1 MRILA
6 LDTALGL
13 CSACV
18 YDGETGQIL
27 SAESIVMDK
36 GHAESLMPL
45 IERVIAKIPGKFKTI
60 ERVAV
65 SIGPGSF
72 TGLRVALAAARAFGV
87 ALRVPVVGV
96 TTLSAYALPYL
107 FDGTDRVIASVI
119 DARHSHFYAQIMGND
134 GQILMAPDVIS
145 ITATADALAGKRV
158 RVIGTG
164 ATLLEEILV
173 DRGEDVLCDGNLSGP
188 DIAAIAQLGLIATP
202 HLSPPTPMY
211 LKPPDALP
219 QQNGRLA
226 RA

>member
-18 YDGETGQIL
+18 LDGTSGETL
-27 SAESIVMDK
+27 SAESLIMDK

-45 IERVIAKIPGKFKTI
+45 IERVVARVPGKFETL

-65 SIGPGSF
+65 SVGPGSF

-96 TTLSAYALPYL
+96 TTLSAFALPYL
-107 FDGTDRVIASVI
+107 FDESERVIASVI
-119 DARHSHFYAQIMGND
+119 DARHEHLYAQIMSHD
-134 GQILMAPDVIS
+134 GQILLAPDVIS
-145 ITATADALAGKRV
+145 ISAMANELRDKRV
-158 RVIGTG
+158 RLVGNG
-164 ATLLEEILV
+164 ARLLENWLI
-173 DRGEDVLCDGNLSGP
+173 DRGEDVLCDGDLPGP
-188 DIAAIAQLGLIATP
+188 DIESIAHLGLIATP
-202 HLSPPTPMY
+202 HLAPPTPLY

-219 QQNGRLA
+219 QQNGRLP

>member
-18 YDGETGQIL
+18 LDGTTGETL
-27 SAESIVMDK
+27 SAESLIMDK

-45 IERVIAKIPGKFKTI
+45 IERVIARVPRKFDTI

-65 SIGPGSF
+65 SVGPGSF

-96 TTLSAYALPYL
+96 TTLSAFALPYL
-107 FDGTDRVIASVI
+107 FDDTGRVIASVI
-119 DARHSHFYAQIMGND
+119 DARHDHLYAQVMSND
-134 GQILMAPDVIS
+134 GQILVAPDVIS
-145 ITATADALAGKRV
+145 ITAMADRLSGQPI

-164 ATLLEEILV
+164 ARLLEHVLI
-173 DRGEDVLCDGNLSGP
+173 DRGEDVLCDGDLPGP
-188 DIAAIAQLGLIATP
+188 DIESVAHLGLIATP
-202 HLSPPTPMY
+202 HLAPPTPMY

-219 QQNGRLA
+219 QQNGRLP

>member
-18 YDGETGQIL
+18 LDSATGETL
-27 SAESIVMDK
+27 SAESLVMTK
-36 GHAESLMPL
+36 GHAESLLPL
-45 IERVIAKIPGKFKTI
+45 VERVIARLPGKFKTI

-65 SIGPGSF
+65 SVGPGSF

-96 TTLSAYALPYL
+96 TTLSAFALPYL
-107 FDGTDRVIASVI
+107 FDGTQRAIVSVV
-119 DARHSHFYAQIMGND
+119 DARHDHVYAQIMSHD
-134 GQILMAPDVIS
+134 GQIILPPDIIS
-145 ITATADALAGKRV
+145 IVGLADHLRGKTMRLV
-158 RVIGTG
+158 GNAV
-164 ATLLEEILV
+164 TLLSTLLV
-173 DRGEDVLCDGNLSGP
+173 DRGEDHIHAGDLPGP
-188 DIAAIAQLGLIATP
+188 DIVAIAQLGLIATP
-202 HLSPPTPMY
+202 HLAPPTPMY

-219 QQNGRLA
+219 QQNGRLP

>member
-18 YDGETGQIL
+18 YDGTTGVTL
-27 SAESIVMDK
+27 SAESLIMDK
-36 GHAESLMPL
+36 GHAESLLPL
-45 IERVIAKIPGKFKTI
+45 VERVIGKISGKFQSI
-60 ERVAV
+60 DRVAV
-65 SIGPGSF
+65 SVGPGSF

-96 TTLSAYALPYL
+96 TTLSAFALPYL
-107 FDGTDRVIASVI
+107 FDESERVIASVI
-119 DARHSHFYAQIMGND
+119 DARHDHLYAQIMSHD

-145 ITATADALAGKRV
+145 LSDMATQLSGKPIRLV
-158 RVIGTG
+158 GNG
-164 ATLLEEILV
+164 ARILEPILI
-173 DRGEDVLCDGNLSGP
+173 DRGENVRCDGDLAGP
-188 DIAAIAQLGLIATP
+188 DIVAIAQLGLIATP
-202 HLSPPTPMY
+202 HLAQPTPMY

-219 QQNGRLA
+219 QQNGRLS

>member
-27 SAESIVMDK
+27 SAESLVMDK
-36 GHAESLMPL
+36 GHAESLLPL
-45 IERVIAKIPGKFKTI
+45 VERVVSRIPDKFRSI

-72 TGLRVALAAARAFGV
+72 TGLRVALAAARAFGL

-96 TTLSAYALPYL
+96 TTLSAFALPYL
-107 FDGTDRVIASVI
+107 FDESRRVIASVI
-119 DARHSHFYAQIMGND
+119 DARHAHLYAQVMGHD
-134 GQILMAPDVIS
+134 GQILVAPDVMS
-145 ITATADALAGKRV
+145 ITSMADGLAGKRI
-158 RVIGTG
+158 RVVGNG
-164 ATLLEEILV
+164 ARLLEAVLV
-173 DRGEDVLCDGNLSGP
+173 DRGDDVICDGDFPGP
-188 DIAAIAQLGLIATP
+188 DIAAIAQLGMIATP

-219 QQNGRLA
+219 QQNGRLQ

>member
-18 YDGETGQIL
+18 LDGATGMTL
-27 SAESIVMDK
+27 SAESFIMDK

-45 IERVIAKIPGKFKTI
+45 IERVIARVPGKFQTI

-65 SIGPGSF
+65 SVGPGSF

-96 TTLSAYALPYL
+96 TTLSAFALPYL
-107 FDGTDRVIASVI
+107 FDESERVIASVI
-119 DARHSHFYAQIMGND
+119 DARHEHLYAQIMSHD
-134 GQILMAPDVIS
+134 AQILMPPDVIS
-145 ITATADALAGKRV
+145 ISAMADQLRGKSV
-158 RVIGTG
+158 RVVGNG
-164 ATLLEEILV
+164 ARLIENWLI
-173 DRGEDVLCDGNLSGP
+173 DRGEDVLCDGDLPGP
-188 DIAAIAQLGLIATP
+188 DIESIAHLGLIATP
-202 HLSPPTPMY
+202 HLAQPTPMY

-219 QQNGRLA
+219 QQNGRLP